1 MIRKCVDA
9 REARAKSVEVWGTG
23 SPTREF
29 LYVDDAAQAIV
40 MAAERYDK
48 PDPVNV
54 GSSDEIS
61 IKDLIELIAELTLFK
76 GDIAW
81 DRTKPDGQPRRK
93 LNVDRAFKEF
103 GFRSSTPFRVGLAE
117 TIRWYEHMMA
127 GLPT

>member
-1 MIRKCVDA
+1 
-9 REARAKSVEVWGTG
+9 
-23 SPTREF
+23 
-29 LYVDDAAQAIV
+29 
-40 MAAERYDK
+40 
-48 PDPVNV
+48 V